1 MSFGGNV
8 YAEIVS
14 IGHELLMGEIQ
25 DSNAAYL
32 ASRLPALGI
41 QLRWVSTVGDDTAH
55 LAEVLDRSMKRS
67 QITFTTGGLGPTMDD
82 LTREAIAQLMEEQIT
97 EDPHL
102 RVVLE
107 ERLNPRGIQVG
118 PANLKQATIIPS
130 AVPIPNSQG
139 TAPGWW
145 VERDGNIIISM
156 PGPPAELEVMWEQEV
171 VPRLRERVR
180 GTVIVSRTLKTFGL
194 SEALLD
200 EMVSPVAGSENP
212 YMGIYAKPDGIWVR
226 FISQAST
233 EEAAYAL
240 LRPVEEE
247 VRSILGDAVW
257 GVDQELPE
265 ERVGTLLRAKGLTLA
280 CMESC
285 SGGLLASSITE
296 IPGSSEYFK
305 GGVVSYSNT
314 SKIAFGVSPEVIEKY
329 GAVSSQTAEAMALA
343 VSKYLG
349 SDIGIS
355 ITGVAGPSELDGRPV
370 GEVYIGLA
378 HDGTTSSVVGH
389 YPPRRPLVKRRA
401 TMGAL
406 LELWR
411 LLKTL

>member
-1 MSFGGNV
+1 LV
-8 YAEIVS
+8 
-14 IGHELLMGEIQ
+14 
-25 DSNAAYL
+25 
-32 ASRLPALGI
+32 
-41 QLRWVSTVGDDTAH
+41 
-55 LAEVLDRSMKRS
+55 EVLDRSINRS

-82 LTREAIAQLMEEQIT
+82 LTREAVAQVMGEQIA

-102 RVVLE
+102 RKVLE
-107 ERLNPRGIQVG
+107 ERLSPRGIQVG

-130 AVPIPNSQG
+130 AVPIPNNQG

-171 VPRLRERVR
+171 VPRLREHVR

-200 EMVSPVAGSENP
+200 EMVSHVVSSENP

-233 EEAAYAL
+233 EEEAYAL

-247 VRSILGDAVW
+247 VRSILGEAIW

-265 ERVGTLLRAKGLTLA
+265 ERVGTLLREKGLTLA

-285 SGGLLASSITE
+285 SGGLLASCITE

-305 GGVVSYSNT
+305 GGVISYSNA
-314 SKIAFGVSPEVIEKY
+314 SKIAFGVSPDVIERY
-329 GAVSSQTAEAMALA
+329 GVVSPQTAESMALA
-343 VSKYLG
+343 VSRYLD
-349 SDIGIS
+349 SDIGVS
-355 ITGVAGPSELDGRPV
+355 VTGVAGPSTLEGHRV

-378 HDGTTSSVVGH
+378 YGGITSSIMGR
-389 YPPRRPLVKRRA
+389 YPPRRPLVRRRA
-401 TMGAL
+401 AMGAL

-411 LLKTL
+411 VLKTL